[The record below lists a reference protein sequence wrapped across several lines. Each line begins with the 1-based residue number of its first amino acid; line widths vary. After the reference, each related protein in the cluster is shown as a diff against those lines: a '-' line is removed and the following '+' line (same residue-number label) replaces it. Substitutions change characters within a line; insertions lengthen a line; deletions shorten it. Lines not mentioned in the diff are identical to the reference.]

1 MNLYDIPTHSDSPKI
16 VNAVTEITKG
26 TSAKYEYC
34 PDWQVFKLDRCL
46 ASAMVYPCNYGFIPQ
61 TKAADGDALDVL
73 IYNNTP
79 VARGTV
85 IECRVI
91 GVLDMEDDGVK
102 DYKIL
107 ARPTSHVNKL
117 YSIKDIDPLWLR
129 VAQYFFRH
137 YKDLD
142 KKQVNI
148 GSWYDKE
155 KAWSIIKQD
164 TISE

>member
-1 MNLYDIPTHSDSPKI
+1 MNLYDIPTHEESPTI
-16 VNAVTEITKG
+16 INAVTEITKG
-26 TSAKYEYC
+26 TSAKYEYV
-34 PDWQVFKLDRCL
+34 PEWEMFKLDRCL
-46 ASAMVYPCNYGFIPQ
+46 ASAMVYPCNYGFIPH
-61 TKAADGDALDVL
+61 TLAADGDPLDVL
-73 IYNNTP
+73 VYNNTP

-91 GVLDMEDDGVK
+91 GVLDMEDEGVK

-107 ARPTSHVNKL
+107 ARPVSHVNKIDGL
-117 YSIKDIDPLWLR
+117 GCIDPLWLR
-129 VAQYFFRH
+129 VAQNFFRH

-142 KKQVNI
+142 KKQVKI

-155 KAWSIIKQD
+155 KAWDIINQD